1 MPIPEEWNLSGKI
14 AIITADRRGWTPFLA
29 AALAE
34 AGADVAV
41 AGSAQSDAA
50 DAVQAVE
57 AQGRRALHI
66 PADITDA
73 ADVEAMTQRVVDEFG
88 RVDVLVNN
96 ARAEF
101 GKPFED
107 VLEDEWQR
115 LMDFNVKSMYLCS
128 QAAGRRM
135 LAQGGG
141 RIVNIG
147 SGLAVR
153 GLWNSVAACAA
164 SGAVAQL
171 TMALALEWSR
181 RGVRVNAIGAGWVT
195 PETPTEET
203 QRELLVR
210 YLPSRRKGHPTDLCG
225 LLVYLASDACDF
237 VTGQTIYIDGGALA
251 HA

>member
-1 MPIPEEWNLSGKI
+1 MPVPQEWNLSGKT
-14 AIITADRRGWTPFLA
+14 ALLTADRRGWSPSLA

-34 AGADVAV
+34 AGADLAI
-41 AGSAQSDAA
+41 AGSPRSDAA
-50 DAVQAVE
+50 E
-57 AQGRRALHI
+57 AAAAAERQGRRALVI
-66 PADITDA
+66 DADLTDA
-73 ADVEAMTQRVVDEFG
+73 AAVESMTARAESEFG
-88 RVDVLVNN
+88 KIDILVNN
-96 ARAEF
+96 ARADF

-107 VLEDEWQR
+107 VSEWEWQT

-128 QAAGRRM
+128 QAVGKRM
-135 LAQGGG
+135 LAQGNG

-164 SGAVAQL
+164 AGAVQQFTA
-171 TMALALEWSR
+171 ALALEWAR
-181 RGVRVNAIGAGWVT
+181 RGIRVNAIGAGWIT
-195 PETPTEET
+195 PEPQTEES

-210 YLPSRRKGHPTDLCG
+210 YLPSRRKGHPDDLAA

-237 VTGQTIYIDGGALA
+237 VTGQTIFVDGGALA

>member
-1 MPIPEEWNLSGKI
+1 MPIPQEWNLSGKT
-14 AIITADRRGWTPFLA
+14 ALLTADRRGWSPSLA

-34 AGADVAV
+34 AGADLAI
-41 AGSAQSDAA
+41 AGSPQSDAA
-50 DAVQAVE
+50 DAAAAAE
-57 AQGRRALHI
+57 RQGRRALI
-66 PADITDA
+66 LDADLTNA
-73 ADVEAMTQRVVDEFG
+73 AAVETMTARAQSEFG
-88 RVDVLVNN
+88 KIDILVNN
-96 ARAEF
+96 ARADF
-101 GKPFED
+101 GKPFEE
-107 VLEDEWQR
+107 VSEWEWQT

-128 QAAGRRM
+128 QAVGKRM

-164 SGAVAQL
+164 AGAVQQFTA
-171 TMALALEWSR
+171 ALALEWAR
-181 RGVRVNAIGAGWVT
+181 RGIRVNAIGAGWIT
-195 PETPTEET
+195 PEPQTEES

-210 YLPSRRKGHPTDLCG
+210 YLPSRRKGHPDDLAA

-237 VTGQTIYIDGGALA
+237 VTGQTIFIDGGALA